1 MACAP
6 SSIILAK
13 HLCAHYW
20 GVRGHSS
27 MRFIMKYIILI
38 ALFIP
43 CIVFAN
49 NKNTKEL
56 KIKKLSDNV
65 YQHVSYKKVEPW
77 GLVGASGLVVI
88 TGTEAHIIDTPWT
101 TQGTEQ
107 LIEWVEAKGLTI
119 KSAVVTH
126 SHEDASG
133 GIPLLN
139 DLNIK
144 TYATS
149 LTNKLLRLNQKEVSS
164 DEISSNTF
172 EFIDG
177 VVNVFYPGAGH
188 TEDNI
193 VVWLPNEKILF
204 GGCFVKSLKNKNL
217 GYTGDANISE
227 WPNSMQKVINR
238 YPDAQLV
245 VPGHG
250 KIGDVSLLKHTQ
262 SLALSVKASNAKL
275 NKD

>member
-1 MACAP
+1 M
-6 SSIILAK
+6 SFK
-13 HLCAHYW
+13 
-20 GVRGHSS
+20 
-27 MRFIMKYIILI
+27 MKYIII
-38 ALFIP
+38 FAFFIP
-43 CIVFAN
+43 SMVFA
-49 NKNTKEL
+49 KNEGTKDL

-65 YQHVSYKKVEPW
+65 YQHISYKKVEPW
-77 GLVGASGLVVI
+77 GLIGASGLVVI
-88 TGTEAHIIDTPWT
+88 NGTKAHLIDTPWT

-107 LIEWVEAKGLTI
+107 LIEWIEAKGLTI
-119 KSAVVTH
+119 KSAIVTH
-126 SHEDASG
+126 FHEDASG
-133 GIPLLN
+133 DIPLLN
-139 DLNIK
+139 DLNIE

-149 LTNKLLRLNQKEVSS
+149 LTNKLLKLNQKEVSS
-164 DEISSNTF
+164 DEISSNSF

-177 VVNVFYPGAGH
+177 VASVFYPGAGH

-238 YPDAQLV
+238 YPDAKLV

-250 KIGDVSLLKHTQ
+250 KIGDISLLMHTKA
-262 SLALSVKASNAKL
+262 LALSAKAAN
-275 NKD
+275 NKINKE

>member
-1 MACAP
+1 M
-6 SSIILAK
+6 SFIL
-13 HLCAHYW
+13 
-20 GVRGHSS
+20 
-27 MRFIMKYIILI
+27 KYIILF

-49 NKNTKEL
+49 NKITKEL
-56 KIKKLSDNV
+56 KMKKLSDNV
-65 YQHVSYKKVEPW
+65 YQHISYKKVDPW
-77 GLVGASGLVVI
+77 GLIGASGLVVI
-88 TGTEAHIIDTPWT
+88 NGTEAHIIDTPWT

-107 LIEWVEAKGLTI
+107 LIEWIEVRGLTI

-126 SHEDASG
+126 FHEDASG
-133 GIPLLN
+133 DIPLLN
-139 DLNIK
+139 DLKIK
-144 TYATS
+144 TYATT
-149 LTNKLLRLNQKEVSS
+149 LTNKLLKLNQKEVSS

-177 VVNVFYPGAGH
+177 VASVFYPGAGH

-204 GGCFVKSLKNKNL
+204 GGCFVKSLDNKNL

-238 YPDAQLV
+238 YPDAKLV

-250 KIGDVSLLKHTQ
+250 KVGDVSLLKHTQ
-262 SLALSVKASNAKL
+262 ELALSAKVSNKQI

>member
-1 MACAP
+1 
-6 SSIILAK
+6 
-13 HLCAHYW
+13 
-20 GVRGHSS
+20 
-27 MRFIMKYIILI
+27 MKYIILFI
-38 ALFIP
+38 LFIP
-43 CIVFAN
+43 HIVFAN
-49 NKNTKEL
+49 NEGTKKF

-65 YQHVSYKKVEPW
+65 YQHISYKKVEPW
-77 GLVGASGLVVI
+77 GLIGASGLVVI
-88 TGTEAHIIDTPWT
+88 NGTEAHMIDTPWT
-101 TQGTEQ
+101 TKGTEQ
-107 LIEWVEAKGLTI
+107 LIEWIEAKGLTI

-126 SHEDASG
+126 FHEDASG

-139 DLNIK
+139 DLKIK

-149 LTNKLLRLNQKEVSS
+149 LTNKLLKLNQKEVSS

-177 VVNVFYPGAGH
+177 VASVFYPGAGH

-204 GGCFVKSLKNKNL
+204 GGCFVKSLHNKNL
-217 GYTGDANISE
+217 GYIGDADINE
-227 WPNSMQKVINR
+227 WPNSIQKVINR
-238 YPDAQLV
+238 YPDVKFV

-250 KIGDVSLLKHTQ
+250 KIGYISLLTHTQ
-262 SLALSVKASNAKL
+262 ALALSAKVSNKQI